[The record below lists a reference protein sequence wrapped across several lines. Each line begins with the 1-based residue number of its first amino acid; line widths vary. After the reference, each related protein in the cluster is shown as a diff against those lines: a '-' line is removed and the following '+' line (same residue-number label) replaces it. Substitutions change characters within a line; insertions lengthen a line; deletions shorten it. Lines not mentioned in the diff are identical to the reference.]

1 MKALHALKRMENRK
15 PGSVCIKAAG
25 VKPPRA
31 KLSLVQVTLDVW
43 LYRCAARRKTRSS
56 HIAAAVL
63 GIAQQDGAYMPS
75 GFRVIVA
82 APYCAKNAITP
93 TTRTHRHGLR
103 CHGRGAGVAAAP
115 AALSPS
121 RGVFFRRVKSQP
133 ALSAVNGATVTSP
146 KEPTTVSMISAET
159 YL

>member
-1 MKALHALKRMENRK
+1 MKALCALKRKENCK
-15 PGSVCIKAAG
+15 PGSVCIKRRG
-25 VKPPRA
+25 
-31 KLSLVQVTLDVW
+31 QT
-43 LYRCAARRKTRSS
+43 AARKTVTATGDAGRL
-56 HIAAAVL
+56 AKPVC
-63 GIAQQDGAYMPS
+63 GASEDQIVPYRRCRPRDRATGRGVHAS

-82 APYCAKNAITP
+82 APYCVQNAITP